1 MSLLRR
7 RSVFAAKLETTV
19 GTPIALAGADGA
31 FNARDFTITP
41 NIPVERREGQGGF
54 NYLKGVPGGMQGT
67 CVMTHDLQYDGT
79 ALPSWATILL
89 PACGYVATGTAFNPI
104 TAGPGTTS
112 ADPRT
117 LTIGQYHDGKLRQ
130 LSGAMGNAVFTFP
143 TGLPATVTFTFT
155 GKYAENETDIAII
168 TPTVPTDE
176 SLRFADGS
184 IAWAT
189 ANLCTSSATIDL
201 GNQVIMRECA
211 ETGNRTGFKNAIVT
225 NRQPVITADPEAV
238 LVATQNRDSQWL
250 EMTTGV
256 LAVTINGPGNSTIVF
271 NAPAAQLENKQQ
283 GNRND
288 MITDDLTWL
297 ATKDTTVDRELT
309 ITFTHLTP

>member
-1 MSLLRR
+1 MLLRR

-19 GTPIALAGADGA
+19 GTPIALGAADGV
-31 FNARDFTITP
+31 FNARDFLITP
-41 NIPVERREGQGGF
+41 NIPIERREGQGGF

-67 CVMTHDLQYDGT
+67 CVITHDLQYDGE
-79 ALPSWATILL
+79 ALPNWATILL
-89 PACGYVATGTAFNPI
+89 PACGFVATGTAFNPV
-104 TAGPGTTS
+104 TAGPGTTTS
-112 ADPRT
+112 TPRT

-143 TGLPATVTFTFT
+143 TGMPAFVTFTFT
-155 GKYAENETDIAII
+155 GKYTENETDVTLIA
-168 TPTVPTDE
+168 PTYPTAE

-184 IAWAT
+184 IAWAS

-211 ETGNRTGFKNAIVT
+211 EAANRTGFKSAIIT
-225 NRQPVITADPEAV
+225 NRQPLITADPEAV
-238 LVATQNRDSQWL
+238 LVATQNRDLQWL
-250 EMTTGV
+250 EMTTGA
-256 LAVTINGPGNSTIVF
+256 LAVTLNGAGNSTLVF

-283 GNRND
+283 GSRND

-297 ATKDTTVDRELT
+297 ATKDANPDRELA
-309 ITFTHLTP
+309 ITFTHLDP

>member
-1 MSLLRR
+1 MLLRR

-19 GTPIALAGADGA
+19 GTPISLAGADGV
-31 FNARDFTITP
+31 FNARDFLITP
-41 NIPVERREGQGGF
+41 NIPIERREGQGGF
-54 NYLKGVPGGMQGT
+54 NYHKGVPGGMQGT
-67 CVMTHDLQYDGT
+67 CVITCDLQYSGT
-79 ALPSWATILL
+79 ALPTWATVLL
-89 PACGYVATGTAFNPI
+89 PACGFVATGTAFNPV

-112 ADPRT
+112 EDPRT
-117 LTIGQYHDGKLRQ
+117 LTIGQFHDGKLRQ

-143 TGLPATVTFTFT
+143 TGMPAFVTFTFT
-155 GKYAENETDIAII
+155 GKYSINETDETLI
-168 TPTVPTDE
+168 TPTYPTDE

-184 IAWAT
+184 IAWAS

-211 ETGNRTGFKNAIVT
+211 EAANRTGFKSAIIT
-225 NRQPVITADPEAV
+225 NRQPLITADPEAV

-250 EMTTGV
+250 EMTTGA
-256 LAVTINGPGNSTIVF
+256 LAVTLNGAGNSTLVF

-297 ATKDTTVDRELT
+297 ATKDTNPDRELA
-309 ITFTHLTP
+309 ITFTHLDP